1 LAHAVAIT
9 GCGSA
14 RRWWL
19 RDRVRSRLREGG
31 AAMTRAEKFRAKAAE
46 CDKKA
51 DEAKDAEA
59 ETPTTRSSR
68 QLDEHGDPSRT
79 IRRMV

>member
-1 LAHAVAIT
+1 MAIT
-9 GCGSA
+9 GYGSA

-19 RDRVRSRLREGG
+19 RDRVRSRLREGS
-31 AAMTRAEKFRAKAAE
+31 AAMTRAETFRAKAAE

-59 ETPTTRSSR
+59 KRLLREAADNWISMAIQVERFG
-68 QLDEHGDPSRT
+68 EW
-79 IRRMV
+79 